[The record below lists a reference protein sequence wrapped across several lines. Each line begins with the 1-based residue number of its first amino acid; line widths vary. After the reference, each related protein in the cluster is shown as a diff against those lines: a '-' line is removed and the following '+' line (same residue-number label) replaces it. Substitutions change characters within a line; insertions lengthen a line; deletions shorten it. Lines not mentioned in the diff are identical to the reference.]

1 MVANLNWVF
10 LVYQMPRE
18 PSTPRISLWRQLRR
32 LGVAQ
37 LSDGLVAVPYD
48 ASTKEQME
56 WIAHRVAEAGGSASI
71 WIATPTVQKFGRNL
85 AGSLA
90 AERAA
95 EYVAVAGLVEDALGA
110 DLTERRR
117 TLRRLRAELRKI
129 ERRDYFPPP
138 ERQQARRSIAALAA
152 TLQEEKVR

>member
-1 MVANLNWVF
+1 VVANLNWVF

-18 PSTPRISLWRQLRR
+18 PSTPRIAVWRQLRR

-48 ASTKEQME
+48 AATKERIE
-56 WIAHRVAEAGGSASI
+56 WIAHLVMEAGGSASI
-71 WIATPTVQKFGRNL
+71 WIATPTVRKFGR
-85 AGSLA
+85 SLA
-90 AERAA
+90 DSLTAERAA
-95 EYVAVAGLVEDALGA
+95 EYLKVSSLVEDVLGA
-110 DLTERRR
+110 DLNERRR
-117 TLRRLRAELRKI
+117 TLRRLRAELRKV

-138 ERQQARRSIAALAA
+138 ERQQARRSVAELAA